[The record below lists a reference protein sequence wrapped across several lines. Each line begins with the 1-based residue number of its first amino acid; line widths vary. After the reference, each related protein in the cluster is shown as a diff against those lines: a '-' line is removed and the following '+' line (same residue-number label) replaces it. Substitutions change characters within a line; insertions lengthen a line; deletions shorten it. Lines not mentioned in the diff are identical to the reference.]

1 MDFLSKLPLFGSVAN
16 ALMIICGTLAGLL
29 LRKHLPKKLLE
40 LPVQGLALY
49 VIALGLA
56 MAIKSQHSLVVVA
69 SIAIGSVIGELLD
82 IEGLFKKLG
91 DSVEKRFGDSA
102 QGFSVAFVTTSLLY
116 CCGSMAVLGSF
127 EEGLGGYPT
136 TLLTK
141 GLIDG
146 FVSVAMAA
154 SLGFGVIFSSISVL
168 VYQGVLTIA
177 AGALQPFMSA
187 TAVTEMSA
195 TGGIMLMAIGLG
207 MLKLVKIR
215 VMNMLPGL
223 VVAVVLVQFFL

>member
-1 MDFLSKLPLFGSVAN
+1 MEFLSKLPLFGSIAN
-16 ALMIICGTLAGLL
+16 ALMIICGALVGLL

-49 VIALGLA
+49 IIALGLA
-56 MAIKSQHSLVVVA
+56 MAIKSQHPLVVVA
-69 SIAIGSVIGELLD
+69 SIALGSVIGELLD
-82 IEGLFKKLG
+82 IESWMKKLG
-91 DSVEKRFGDSA
+91 DSMERHFGDSA

-116 CCGSMAVLGSF
+116 CTGSMAVLGSF

-154 SLGFGVIFSSISVL
+154 SLGFGAIFSSISVL

-177 AGALQPFMSA
+177 ARWMQPFMSA
-187 TAVTEMSA
+187 AAVTEMTA
-195 TGGIMLMAIGLG
+195 TGGLMLMAIGLG
-207 MLKLVKIR
+207 LLKLMKIR

-223 VVAVVLVQFFL
+223 VIAVVLVQLFL